1 MKAFIDGC
9 AMQIVIGNVLSAA
22 EVALAREAL
31 AGATFVDGR
40 ATAGFA
46 ARRVKNNTQ
55 VAGSELE
62 TLRTLIAKRI
72 LESEVFRLA
81 VRPKALTPLLLS
93 RYENK
98 MHYGSHVNDAL
109 MHGMRTDV
117 SFTLFLSDPATYD
130 GGELVIESAAGDDP
144 VKLDAGSL
152 VAYPSAAL
160 HRVNDVTSGERLAAV
175 GWARSYIRDPAR
187 REMLF
192 DLDTAR
198 RRMFAANGNSAEYDL
213 VSKSLANLMR
223 MWAED

>member
-1 MKAFIDGC
+1 
-9 AMQIVIGNVLSAA
+9 MQIVIGNVLSAD
-22 EVALAREAL
+22 EISLVREAL

-46 ARRVKNNTQ
+46 ARLVKHNMQ
-55 VAGSELE
+55 VEGSDLE

-72 LESEVFRLA
+72 LDNEIFRLA

-98 MHYGSHVNDAL
+98 MRYGSHVDDAL

-117 SFTLFLSDPATYD
+117 SFTLFLSDPGSYN
-130 GGELVIESAAGDDP
+130 GGELVIESAAGEDP
-144 VKLDAGSL
+144 IKLDAGSL
-152 VAYPSAAL
+152 IAYPSTAL

-198 RRMFAANGNSAEYDL
+198 RQMFAREGKSTEYDL
-213 VSKSLANLMR
+213 VAKSLANLMR